1 MEVILQKE
9 KWNKPYID
17 YLESVTKMKFV
28 FDNKFKDRLFNKY
41 LSVENSNYT
50 LIRGENRLVYYF
62 LCKYLIDTKNI
73 ILITCTIPE
82 ILCLLNE
89 KNNKYKNKNIYYPL
103 YSKDDSYLTKYEGEY
118 YNMNFDPCYAEIMM
132 YREKDDYNFRSLIYK
147 HFSKFD
153 LKNI

>member
-62 LCKYLIDTKNI
+62 LDKYLINTKNI

-82 ILCLLNE
+82 IFSSLNE
-89 KNNKYKNKNIYYPL
+89 KNKYKNKNIYYPL
-103 YSKDDSYLTKYEGEY
+103 YSKDDSYLTKYVGEY

-132 YREKDDYNFRSLIYK
+132 YRGKDDYKFRPLIYK